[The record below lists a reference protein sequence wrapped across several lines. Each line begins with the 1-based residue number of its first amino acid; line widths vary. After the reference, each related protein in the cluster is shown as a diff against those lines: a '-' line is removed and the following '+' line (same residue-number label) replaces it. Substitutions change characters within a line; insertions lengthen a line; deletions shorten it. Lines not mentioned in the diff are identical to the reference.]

1 MNKISFFTLL
11 TLLYFGCSDE
21 ELQAS
26 ILYIFQ
32 KMKNNKA
39 GTINI

>member
-11 TLLYFGCSDE
+11 TRLYFDSSDE
-21 ELQAS
+21 ELRAS

-32 KMKNNKA
+32 KIKNNKA
-39 GTINI
+39 ETLNI